1 MKKLYNKPHVTVVT
15 LCHSRIIAISGNFEE
30 GETMT
35 QGIYTNDV
43 IDGNQAW
50 VKGKNVWDD
59 EW

>member
-15 LCHSRIIAISGNFEE
+15 LCHSRMIAISGNFVE
-30 GETMT
+30 GDTTT
-35 QGIYTNDV
+35 QGIFDDE

-50 VKGKNVWDD
+50 VKEDNAWDD

>member
-1 MKKLYNKPHVTVVT
+1 MVT
-15 LCHSRIIAISGNFEE
+15 LCHSRMIAISGNFEE